1 VNYFVL
7 NISCRYGILQNLWNV
22 DSKDQVQQLMLHSL
36 KNMQI
41 WVQQIYCD
49 MNSTSLIDILHV
61 YYNSISF
68 IGILHIW
75 CNFVLGPFEQHESIL
90 STHYSHDMKKC
101 NCFHFMASFEGA
113 KF

>member
-1 VNYFVL
+1 MNYFVL

-75 CNFVLGPFEQHESIL
+75 CNFVLGPFEQHESIF

-101 NCFHFMASFEGA
+101 NCFLFMASFEGA